1 MIEDGSDSDKVRE
14 GGFDVVRKYYVCSS
28 CVDNAE
34 LDLNN
39 YMTEDGVKAYYV
51 RRKVWGVRGKE

>member
-1 MIEDGSDSDKVRE
+1 MIEDGSESDKVRE

-28 CVDNAE
+28 GVDNAE

-39 YMTEDGVKAYYV
+39 YMTED
-51 RRKVWGVRGKE
+51 